1 VKVGVNVGVLLGV
14 SVEVAVGVNVGVLLG
29 VSVNVAV
36 GVNVGVLLGVSVN
49 VAVGVNV
56 GVLLGVSVK
65 VGVYVGVLLG
75 VCLVRNACYAFPP
88 TSVHY
93 HPRALSP
100 PTPNR
105 GIICAY
111 GEALYV
117 GG

>member
-1 VKVGVNVGVLLGV
+1 VKVGVY
-14 SVEVAVGVNVGVLLG
+14 
-29 VSVNVAV
+29 
-36 GVNVGVLLGVSVN
+36 VGVLLGVSVN

-65 VGVYVGVLLG
+65 VAVGVNVGVLLG